1 MNFTLKQLR
10 LFVSVAENG
19 SLSRAAELQAMTQS
33 AATMALQELERQLS
47 HPLFDRVG
55 RRLKLNA
62 WGLWLLPRAQKML
75 ADCYQIEQGFNGH
88 SPIAG
93 QLRLGASHTI
103 ADYWIPQL
111 IDDSAERYPRLDIR
125 LSVNNTHS
133 LLQQLYSGQ
142 LEMALIEAQVQEK
155 WLKLEPWCQDELVIV
170 CSAKHPLYHAS
181 TVTLSQLTECEWILR
196 EPGSGTRNTFEQAL
210 KGRLS
215 PLNIRQEYPHLPTIK
230 RLLQSRPWLS
240 CMSRLTVSDELANG
254 DLVSLPVE
262 DLSLTRFFYFAWHK
276 DRGDHPSRLA
286 LMELAQQMLSKSSS

>member
-19 SLSRAAELQAMTQS
+19 SLSRAAQSQAMTQS
-33 AATMALQELERQLS
+33 AATMSLQELERQLS

-93 QLRLGASHTI
+93 QLRLGASRTI
-103 ADYWIPQL
+103 ADSWIPQL
-111 IDDSAERYPRLDIR
+111 IDNCAARYPRLDIR
-125 LSVNNTHS
+125 LKVDNTHS

-170 CSAKHPLYHAS
+170 CNPHHPLASAKS
-181 TVTLSQLTECEWILR
+181 IELSALSECEWILR

-210 KGRLS
+210 KGRLP
-215 PLNIRQEYPHLPTIK
+215 PLVIRQEYPHLPTIK
-230 RLLQSRPWLS
+230 RLLQSKPWLS
-240 CMSRLTVSDELANG
+240 CISRLSVADELASG
-254 DLVSLPVE
+254 TLVALPVK
-262 DLSLTRFFYFAWHK
+262 DLPLSRFFYFAWHK

-286 LMELAQQMLSKSSS
+286 LMELATELLTD